1 MPVIALDADGVL
13 LDYHAAYR
21 QAWAQAF
28 GYLPK
33 LRDPL
38 AYYPLDRWDVRRVE
52 GAERDKFRDCF
63 NEDYWTSL
71 PAIAGAVSAC
81 EALCAAGYEL
91 VCVTAVKTEFQAARL
106 KNLRE
111 HGFPIERVIATS
123 NKAAADISPKAEA
136 LDRLQPVA
144 FVDDYLPYFRGI
156 PAEIHAAIVLREPNG
171 SPNTGEDLD
180 RLTHSKHSDLASFV
194 SWWLQRGS

>member
-1 MPVIALDADGVL
+1 MPLIALDADGVL

-33 LRDPL
+33 VRDPL
-38 AYYPLDRWDVRRVE
+38 AYYPMDRWDVRRVE
-52 GAERDKFRDCF
+52 GDDREKFRGFF
-63 NEDYWTSL
+63 NEDYWASL
-71 PAIAGAVSAC
+71 PAISGAVSAC
-81 EALCAAGYEL
+81 EKLCAAGYDL
-91 VCVTAVKTEFQAARL
+91 VCVSAVRSEFQAARQR
-106 KNLRE
+106 NLRDC
-111 HGFPIERVIATS
+111 GFPIERVIATS
-123 NKAAADISPKAEA
+123 TKSAADISPKAEA
-136 LDRLQPVA
+136 LGKLQPVA

-180 RLTHSKHSDLASFV
+180 RLTHSKHADLASFV
-194 SWWLQRGS
+194 SWWLQSGN